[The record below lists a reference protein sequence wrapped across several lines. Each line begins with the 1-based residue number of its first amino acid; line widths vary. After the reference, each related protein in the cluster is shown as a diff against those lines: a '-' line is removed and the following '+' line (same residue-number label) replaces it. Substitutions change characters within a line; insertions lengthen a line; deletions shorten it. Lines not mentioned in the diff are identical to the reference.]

1 MIFLFQI
8 TFDNDSLLRNTHNK
22 LVVIMIE
29 VIEISKNFGKYQ
41 AVSKVSFQVQKSEV
55 LGFLGPNGAG
65 KSTTMKMLTG
75 YFQPS
80 SGDAFICG
88 HSVTKQSIKARAE
101 IGYLPESAPSYGE
114 MQVEEFLRFAG
125 KVRGLNGERLNFQI
139 EKVLEET
146 SLKTVRN
153 QLIET
158 LSKGYRQRTCL
169 AQSLLHDPPVLLL
182 DEPTDGLDPNQKH
195 EFRNLISQLKED
207 RTILVSTHILEEVEA
222 ICSRAIIL
230 SEGKIVGDGTPEEL
244 LSRSIYHN
252 AINLKIS
259 AQSNQDFQQI
269 LQEIPSV
276 EKVEIHGTNHQTL
289 KFLILPKQGKSI
301 LEEVKERLD
310 QNNVKIVEMYVEKGR
325 LDEVFRQMTRMEAT

>member
-1 MIFLFQI
+1 
-8 TFDNDSLLRNTHNK
+8 
-22 LVVIMIE
+22 MIE
-29 VIEISKNFGKYQ
+29 VVEISRNFGKFQ
-41 AVSKVSFQVQKSEV
+41 AVSNVSFQVQKSEV

-75 YFQPS
+75 YLQPS
-80 SGDAFICG
+80 SGDALICG
-88 HSVTKQSIKARAE
+88 HSVTKQSLKARAK

-125 KVRGLNGERLNFQI
+125 KVRGLAGKKLNSQI
-139 EKVLEET
+139 EKVLEDT
-146 SLKTVRN
+146 SLKTVRK

-182 DEPTDGLDPNQKH
+182 DEPTDGLDPNQKY
-195 EFRNLISQLKED
+195 EVRKLISQLKAD

-222 ICSRAIIL
+222 ICTRAIIL

-244 LSRSIYHN
+244 LSKSIYHN

-259 AQSNQDFQQI
+259 VKPNQNVQQI
-269 LQEIPSV
+269 LQRIPSV
-276 EKVEIHGTNHQTL
+276 EKVEIQGSNHKTL
-289 KFLILPKQGKSI
+289 FFVILAKQGKLI
-301 LEEVKERLD
+301 LEEVKECLD

-325 LDEVFRQMTRMEAT
+325 LDEVFRQMTVVEAA

>member
-1 MIFLFQI
+1 
-8 TFDNDSLLRNTHNK
+8 
-22 LVVIMIE
+22 MIE
-29 VIEISKNFGKYQ
+29 VVEISRNFGRFQ
-41 AVSKVSFQVQKSEV
+41 AVSNVSFQVQKSEV

-75 YFQPS
+75 YLQPS
-80 SGDAFICG
+80 SGDALICG
-88 HSVTKQSIKARAE
+88 HSVTKQSLKARAK

-125 KVRGLNGERLNFQI
+125 KVRGLTGGKLNSQI
-139 EKVLEET
+139 EKVIEDT
-146 SLKTVRN
+146 SLETVRK

-182 DEPTDGLDPNQKH
+182 DEPTDGLDPNQKF
-195 EFRNLISQLKED
+195 EVRKLISQLKED

-222 ICSRAIIL
+222 ICTRAIIL

-244 LSRSIYHN
+244 LSKSVYHN

-259 AQSNQDFQQI
+259 VKPNLNVQQI
-269 LQEIPSV
+269 LLGILSIER
-276 EKVEIHGTNHQTL
+276 VEIQSSNHQTL
-289 KFLILPKQGKSI
+289 SFVILAKQGQPI

-310 QNNVKIVEMYVEKGR
+310 QQNIKIVEMYVEKGR
-325 LDEVFRQMTRMEAT
+325 LDEVFRQMTIVEAV

>member
-1 MIFLFQI
+1 
-8 TFDNDSLLRNTHNK
+8 
-22 LVVIMIE
+22 MIE
-29 VIEISKNFGKYQ
+29 VVEISRNFGKFQ
-41 AVSKVSFQVQKSEV
+41 AVSNVSFQVQKSEV

-75 YFQPS
+75 YLQPS
-80 SGDAFICG
+80 SGDALICG
-88 HSVTKQSIKARAE
+88 HSVTKQSLKARAK

-125 KVRGLNGERLNFQI
+125 KVRGLTGEKLNSQI
-139 EKVLEET
+139 EKVLEDT
-146 SLKTVRN
+146 SLQTVRK

-182 DEPTDGLDPNQKH
+182 DEPTDGLDPNQKY
-195 EFRNLISQLKED
+195 EVRKLISQLKED

-222 ICSRAIIL
+222 ICTRAIIL

-244 LSRSIYHN
+244 LSKSVYHN

-259 AQSNQDFQQI
+259 VKPDQNVQRI
-269 LQEIPSV
+269 LLGIPSV
-276 EKVEIHGTNHQTL
+276 ERVEIQSSNHQTL
-289 KFLILPKQGKSI
+289 SFVVLAKQGQPI

-310 QNNVKIVEMYVEKGR
+310 QQNVKIVEMYVEKGR
-325 LDEVFRQMTRMEAT
+325 LDEVFRQMTIVEAA

>member
-1 MIFLFQI
+1 
-8 TFDNDSLLRNTHNK
+8 
-22 LVVIMIE
+22 MIE
-29 VIEISKNFGKYQ
+29 VVEISRNFGKFQ
-41 AVSKVSFQVQKSEV
+41 AVSNVSFQVQKSEV

-75 YFQPS
+75 YLQPS
-80 SGDAFICG
+80 SGDALICG
-88 HSVTKQSIKARAE
+88 HSVTKQSLKARAK

-125 KVRGLNGERLNFQI
+125 KVRGLTGGKLNSQI
-139 EKVLEET
+139 EKVLEDT
-146 SLKTVRN
+146 SLQTVRK

-182 DEPTDGLDPNQKH
+182 DEPTDGLDPNQKY
-195 EFRNLISQLKED
+195 EVRKLISQLKED

-222 ICSRAIIL
+222 ICTRAIIL

-244 LSRSIYHN
+244 LSKSVYHN

-259 AQSNQDFQQI
+259 VKPNQNVQQI
-269 LQEIPSV
+269 LLGIPSV
-276 EKVEIHGTNHQTL
+276 ERVEIQSSNHQTL
-289 KFLILPKQGKSI
+289 SFVILAKQGQPI
-301 LEEVKERLD
+301 LEEVKEHLD
-310 QNNVKIVEMYVEKGR
+310 QQNVKIVEMYVEKGR
-325 LDEVFRQMTRMEAT
+325 LDEVFRQMTIVEAA

>member
-1 MIFLFQI
+1 
-8 TFDNDSLLRNTHNK
+8 
-22 LVVIMIE
+22 MIE
-29 VIEISKNFGKYQ
+29 VIEISRNFRKFQ

-75 YFQPS
+75 YLQPS

-88 HSVTKQSIKARAE
+88 HSVTKQSIKARAN

-125 KVRGLNGERLNFQI
+125 KVRGLSGERLNSQI

-146 SLKTVRN
+146 SLKAVRN

-195 EFRNLISQLKED
+195 EVRKLISQLKED

-244 LSRSIYHN
+244 LSKSIYHN

-259 AQSNQDFQQI
+259 AQSNQDVQGI
-269 LQEIPSV
+269 LQGIPSV
-276 EKVEIHGTNHQTL
+276 DKVEIHGNNHQTL

-310 QNNVKIVEMYVEKGR
+310 QNNVKILEMYVEKGR
-325 LDEVFRQMTRMEAT
+325 LDEAFRQMTTREAA

>member
-1 MIFLFQI
+1 
-8 TFDNDSLLRNTHNK
+8 
-22 LVVIMIE
+22 MIE
-29 VIEISKNFGKYQ
+29 VVEISRNFGKFQ
-41 AVSKVSFQVQKSEV
+41 AVSNVSFQVQKSEV

-75 YFQPS
+75 YLQPS
-80 SGDAFICG
+80 SGDALICG
-88 HSVTKQSIKARAE
+88 HSVTKQSLKARAK

-125 KVRGLNGERLNFQI
+125 KVRGLTGEKLNSQI
-139 EKVLEET
+139 EKVLEDT
-146 SLKTVRN
+146 SLQTVRK

-182 DEPTDGLDPNQKH
+182 DEPTDGLDPNQKF
-195 EFRNLISQLKED
+195 EVRKLISQLKED

-222 ICSRAIIL
+222 ICTRAIIL

-244 LSRSIYHN
+244 LSKSVYHN

-259 AQSNQDFQQI
+259 VKPNQNVQQI
-269 LQEIPSV
+269 LLGIPSI
-276 EKVEIHGTNHQTL
+276 ERVEIQSSNHQTL
-289 KFLILPKQGKSI
+289 SFVILAKQGKPI
-301 LEEVKERLD
+301 LEEVKERFD
-310 QNNVKIVEMYVEKGR
+310 QHNVKIVEMYVEKGR
-325 LDEVFRQMTRMEAT
+325 LDEVFRQMTIVEAA

>member
-1 MIFLFQI
+1 
-8 TFDNDSLLRNTHNK
+8 
-22 LVVIMIE
+22 MIE
-29 VIEISKNFGKYQ
+29 VVEISRNFGRFQ
-41 AVSKVSFQVQKSEV
+41 AVSNVSFQVQKSEV

-75 YFQPS
+75 YLQPS
-80 SGDAFICG
+80 SGDALICG
-88 HSVTKQSIKARAE
+88 HSVTKQSIKARAK

-125 KVRGLNGERLNFQI
+125 KVRGLTGEKLNSQI
-139 EKVLEET
+139 EKVLEDT
-146 SLKTVRN
+146 SLQTVRK

-182 DEPTDGLDPNQKH
+182 DEPTDGLDPNQKF
-195 EFRNLISQLKED
+195 EVRKLISQLKED

-222 ICSRAIIL
+222 ICTRAIIL

-244 LSRSIYHN
+244 LSKSVYHN
-252 AINLKIS
+252 AINLKITVKP
-259 AQSNQDFQQI
+259 NQNVQQI
-269 LQEIPSV
+269 LLGIPSV
-276 EKVEIHGTNHQTL
+276 ERVEIQSSNHQTL
-289 KFLILPKQGKSI
+289 SFVILAKQGQPI

-310 QNNVKIVEMYVEKGR
+310 QQNIKIVEMYVEKGR
-325 LDEVFRQMTRMEAT
+325 LDEVFRQMTIVEAA

>member
-1 MIFLFQI
+1 
-8 TFDNDSLLRNTHNK
+8 
-22 LVVIMIE
+22 MIE
-29 VIEISKNFGKYQ
+29 VIEISRSFGKFQ
-41 AVSKVSFQVQKSEV
+41 AVDKVSFQVQKSEV

-75 YFQPS
+75 YLQPS

-88 HSVTKQSIKARAE
+88 HSVTKQSIRARAE

-114 MQVEEFLRFAG
+114 MQVEEFVRFAG
-125 KVRGLNGERLNFQI
+125 KVRGLNGERLNYQI

-195 EFRNLISQLKED
+195 EVRKLIHQLKED

-244 LSRSIYHN
+244 LSKSIYHN
-252 AINLKIS
+252 AIHLKIS
-259 AQSNQDFQQI
+259 AKSNNQDVQQI
-269 LQEIPSV
+269 LQEIPGV

-289 KFLILPKQGKSI
+289 EFLILAKQGKSI

-310 QNNVKIVEMYVEKGR
+310 QKNVKIAEMYVEKGR
-325 LDEVFRQMTRMEAT
+325 LDEVFRQMTTLEAA

>member
-1 MIFLFQI
+1 
-8 TFDNDSLLRNTHNK
+8 
-22 LVVIMIE
+22 MIE
-29 VIEISKNFGKYQ
+29 VVEISRNFGRFQ
-41 AVSKVSFQVQKSEV
+41 AVSNVSFQVQKSEV

-75 YFQPS
+75 YLQPS
-80 SGDAFICG
+80 SGDALICG
-88 HSVTKQSIKARAE
+88 HSVTKQSIKARAK

-125 KVRGLNGERLNFQI
+125 KVRGLTGEKLNSQI
-139 EKVLEET
+139 EKVLEDT
-146 SLKTVRN
+146 SLQTVRK

-182 DEPTDGLDPNQKH
+182 DEPTDGLDPNQKF
-195 EFRNLISQLKED
+195 EVRKLISQLKED

-222 ICSRAIIL
+222 ICTRAIIL

-244 LSRSIYHN
+244 LSKSVYHN

-259 AQSNQDFQQI
+259 VKPNQNVQQI
-269 LQEIPSV
+269 LLGIPSV
-276 EKVEIHGTNHQTL
+276 ERVEIQSSNHQTL
-289 KFLILPKQGKSI
+289 SFVILAKQGQPI

-310 QNNVKIVEMYVEKGR
+310 QQNIKIVEMYVEKGR
-325 LDEVFRQMTRMEAT
+325 LDEVFRQMTTVEAA

>member
-1 MIFLFQI
+1 
-8 TFDNDSLLRNTHNK
+8 
-22 LVVIMIE
+22 MIE
-29 VIEISKNFGKYQ
+29 VVEISRNFGRFQ
-41 AVSKVSFQVQKSEV
+41 AVNNVSFQVQKSEV

-75 YFQPS
+75 YLQPS
-80 SGDAFICG
+80 SGDALICG
-88 HSVTKQSIKARAE
+88 HSVTKQSLKARAK

-125 KVRGLNGERLNFQI
+125 KVRGLAGRKLNSQI
-139 EKVLEET
+139 EKVLEDT
-146 SLKTVRN
+146 SLKTVRK

-169 AQSLLHDPPVLLL
+169 AQALLHDPPVLLL
-182 DEPTDGLDPNQKH
+182 DEPTDGLDPNQKY
-195 EFRNLISQLKED
+195 EVRKLISQLKAD

-222 ICSRAIIL
+222 ICTRAIIL

-244 LSRSIYHN
+244 LSKSIYHN

-259 AQSNQDFQQI
+259 VKPNQNVQQI
-269 LQEIPSV
+269 LLGIPSI
-276 EKVEIHGTNHQTL
+276 ERVEIQSFNHQTL
-289 KFLILPKQGKSI
+289 SLVILAKQGKPI

-310 QNNVKIVEMYVEKGR
+310 QHNVKIVEMYVEKGR
-325 LDEVFRQMTRMEAT
+325 LDEVFRQMTIVEAA

>member
-1 MIFLFQI
+1 
-8 TFDNDSLLRNTHNK
+8 
-22 LVVIMIE
+22 MIE
-29 VIEISKNFGKYQ
+29 VTEISRSFGKFQ
-41 AVSKVSFQVQKSEV
+41 AVNKVSFQVQKSEV

-75 YFQPS
+75 YLQPS

-88 HSVTKQSIKARAE
+88 YSVTKQSIKARAV

-139 EKVLEET
+139 DKVLEET

-195 EFRNLISQLKED
+195 EVRNLISQLKEE
-207 RTILVSTHILEEVEA
+207 RTILVSTHILDEVEA

-259 AQSNQDFQQI
+259 QQSNLDVQQI
-269 LQEIPSV
+269 LLEIPSV
-276 EKVEIHGTNHQTL
+276 DKVEIHGSNHRTL
-289 KFLILPKQGKSI
+289 GFVIFAKQGKSI

-310 QNNVKIVEMYVEKGR
+310 QNNVKILEMYVEKGR
-325 LDEVFRQMTRMEAT
+325 LDEVFRQMTTLEAA

>member
-1 MIFLFQI
+1 
-8 TFDNDSLLRNTHNK
+8 
-22 LVVIMIE
+22 MIE
-29 VIEISKNFGKYQ
+29 VVEISRNFGRFQ
-41 AVSKVSFQVQKSEV
+41 AVNNVSFQVQKSEV

-75 YFQPS
+75 YLQPS
-80 SGDAFICG
+80 SGDALICG
-88 HSVTKQSIKARAE
+88 HSVTKQSLKARAK

-125 KVRGLNGERLNFQI
+125 KVRGITGEKLNSQI
-139 EKVLEET
+139 EKVLEDT
-146 SLKTVRN
+146 SLQTVRK

-182 DEPTDGLDPNQKH
+182 DEPTDGLDPNQKF
-195 EFRNLISQLKED
+195 EVRKLISQLKED

-222 ICSRAIIL
+222 ICTRAIIL

-244 LSRSIYHN
+244 LSKSIYHN

-259 AQSNQDFQQI
+259 VKPNQNVQLI
-269 LQEIPSV
+269 LQRIPSV
-276 EKVEIHGTNHQTL
+276 EKVEIQGSNHKTL
-289 KFLILPKQGKSI
+289 FFVILAKQGKLI
-301 LEEVKERLD
+301 LEEVKECLD

-325 LDEVFRQMTRMEAT
+325 LDEVFRQMTVVEAA

>member
-1 MIFLFQI
+1 
-8 TFDNDSLLRNTHNK
+8 
-22 LVVIMIE
+22 MIE
-29 VIEISKNFGKYQ
+29 VVEISRNFGRFQ
-41 AVSKVSFQVQKSEV
+41 AVNNVSFQVQKSEV

-75 YFQPS
+75 YLQPS
-80 SGDAFICG
+80 SGDALICG
-88 HSVTKQSIKARAE
+88 HSVTKQSLKARAK

-125 KVRGLNGERLNFQI
+125 KVRGLTGGKLNSQI
-139 EKVLEET
+139 EKVLEDT
-146 SLKTVRN
+146 SLKTVRK

-182 DEPTDGLDPNQKH
+182 DEPTDGLDPNQKY
-195 EFRNLISQLKED
+195 EVRKLISQLKAD

-222 ICSRAIIL
+222 ICTQAIIL

-244 LSRSIYHN
+244 LSKSIYHN

-259 AQSNQDFQQI
+259 VKPNQNVQQI
-269 LQEIPSV
+269 LLGIPSI
-276 EKVEIHGTNHQTL
+276 ERVEIQSFNHQTL
-289 KFLILPKQGKSI
+289 SLVILAKQGKPI

-310 QNNVKIVEMYVEKGR
+310 QHNVKIVEMYVEKGR
-325 LDEVFRQMTRMEAT
+325 LDEVFRQMTIVEAA

>member
-1 MIFLFQI
+1 
-8 TFDNDSLLRNTHNK
+8 
-22 LVVIMIE
+22 MIE
-29 VIEISKNFGKYQ
+29 VVEISINFGKFQ
-41 AVSKVSFQVQKSEV
+41 AVSNVSFQVQKSEV

-75 YFQPS
+75 YLQPS
-80 SGDAFICG
+80 SGDALICG
-88 HSVTKQSIKARAE
+88 HSVTKQSLKARAK

-125 KVRGLNGERLNFQI
+125 KVRGLTGGKLNSQI
-139 EKVLEET
+139 EKVLEDT
-146 SLKTVRN
+146 SLQTVRK

-182 DEPTDGLDPNQKH
+182 DEPTDGLDPNQKF
-195 EFRNLISQLKED
+195 EVRKLISQLKED

-222 ICSRAIIL
+222 ICTRAIIL

-244 LSRSIYHN
+244 LSKSVYHN

-259 AQSNQDFQQI
+259 VKPNQNVQQI
-269 LQEIPSV
+269 LLGIPSV
-276 EKVEIHGTNHQTL
+276 ERVEIQSSNYQTL
-289 KFLILPKQGKSI
+289 SFVVLAKQGQPI
-301 LEEVKERLD
+301 LEEVKELLD
-310 QNNVKIVEMYVEKGR
+310 QQNVKIVEMYVEKGR
-325 LDEVFRQMTRMEAT
+325 LDEVFRQMTIVEAA

>member
-1 MIFLFQI
+1 
-8 TFDNDSLLRNTHNK
+8 
-22 LVVIMIE
+22 MIE
-29 VIEISKNFGKYQ
+29 VVEISRNFGRFQ
-41 AVSKVSFQVQKSEV
+41 AVSNVSFQVQKSEV

-75 YFQPS
+75 YLQPS
-80 SGDAFICG
+80 SGDALICG
-88 HSVTKQSIKARAE
+88 HSVTKQSLKARAE

-125 KVRGLNGERLNFQI
+125 KVRGLTGEKLNSQI
-139 EKVLEET
+139 EKVLEDT
-146 SLKTVRN
+146 SLQTVRK

-182 DEPTDGLDPNQKH
+182 DEPTDGLDPNQKF
-195 EFRNLISQLKED
+195 EVRKLISQLKEN

-222 ICSRAIIL
+222 ICTRAIIL

-244 LSRSIYHN
+244 LSKSVYHN

-259 AQSNQDFQQI
+259 VKPNQNVQQI
-269 LQEIPSV
+269 LLGIPSV
-276 EKVEIHGTNHQTL
+276 ERVEIQSSNHQTL
-289 KFLILPKQGKSI
+289 SFVILAKQGQPI

-310 QNNVKIVEMYVEKGR
+310 QQNVKIVEMYVEKGR
-325 LDEVFRQMTRMEAT
+325 LDEVFRQMTIVEAA

>member
-1 MIFLFQI
+1 
-8 TFDNDSLLRNTHNK
+8 
-22 LVVIMIE
+22 MIE
-29 VIEISKNFGKYQ
+29 VVEISRNFGRFQ
-41 AVSKVSFQVQKSEV
+41 AVSNVSFQVQKSEV

-75 YFQPS
+75 YLQPS
-80 SGDAFICG
+80 SGDALICG
-88 HSVTKQSIKARAE
+88 HSVTKQSLKARAE

-125 KVRGLNGERLNFQI
+125 KVRGLTGEKLNSQI
-139 EKVLEET
+139 EKVLEDT
-146 SLKTVRN
+146 SLQTVRK

-182 DEPTDGLDPNQKH
+182 DEPTDGLDPNQKY
-195 EFRNLISQLKED
+195 EVRKLISQLKED

-222 ICSRAIIL
+222 ICTRAIIL

-244 LSRSIYHN
+244 LSKSVYHN
-252 AINLKIS
+252 AINLKINVKP
-259 AQSNQDFQQI
+259 NQNVQQI
-269 LQEIPSV
+269 LLEIPSV
-276 EKVEIHGTNHQTL
+276 ERVESHSSNHQTL
-289 KFLILPKQGKSI
+289 SFVILAKQGQPI

-310 QNNVKIVEMYVEKGR
+310 QQNVKIVEMYVEKGR
-325 LDEVFRQMTRMEAT
+325 LDEVFRQMTIVEAA

>member
-1 MIFLFQI
+1 
-8 TFDNDSLLRNTHNK
+8 
-22 LVVIMIE
+22 MIE
-29 VIEISKNFGKYQ
+29 VVEISRNFGKFQ
-41 AVSKVSFQVQKSEV
+41 AVSNVSFQVQKSEV

-75 YFQPS
+75 YLQPS
-80 SGDAFICG
+80 SGDALICG
-88 HSVTKQSIKARAE
+88 HSVTKQSLKARAK

-125 KVRGLNGERLNFQI
+125 KVRGLTGGKLNSQI
-139 EKVLEET
+139 EKVLEDT
-146 SLKTVRN
+146 SLETVRK

-182 DEPTDGLDPNQKH
+182 DEPTDGLDPNQKY
-195 EFRNLISQLKED
+195 EVRKLISQLKED

-222 ICSRAIIL
+222 ICTRAIIL

-244 LSRSIYHN
+244 LSKSVYHN

-259 AQSNQDFQQI
+259 VKPNQNVQQI
-269 LQEIPSV
+269 LLGIPSI
-276 EKVEIHGTNHQTL
+276 ERVEIQSFNHQTL
-289 KFLILPKQGKSI
+289 SLVILAKQGKPI

-310 QNNVKIVEMYVEKGR
+310 QHNVKIVEMYVEKGR
-325 LDEVFRQMTRMEAT
+325 LDEVFRQMTIVEAA

>member
-1 MIFLFQI
+1 
-8 TFDNDSLLRNTHNK
+8 
-22 LVVIMIE
+22 MIE
-29 VIEISKNFGKYQ
+29 VIEISRNFGKFQ
-41 AVSKVSFQVQKSEV
+41 AVNKVSFQVQKSEV

-75 YFQPS
+75 YLQPS

-195 EFRNLISQLKED
+195 EVRNLISQLKED

-230 SEGKIVGDGTPEEL
+230 SAGKIVGDGTPEEL

>member
-1 MIFLFQI
+1 
-8 TFDNDSLLRNTHNK
+8 
-22 LVVIMIE
+22 MIE
-29 VIEISKNFGKYQ
+29 VIEISRNFGRFQ
-41 AVSKVSFQVQKSEV
+41 AVSNVSFQVQKSEV

-75 YFQPS
+75 YLQPS
-80 SGDAFICG
+80 SGDALICG
-88 HSVTKQSIKARAE
+88 HSVTKQSLKARAK

-125 KVRGLNGERLNFQI
+125 KVRGLTGEKLNSQI
-139 EKVLEET
+139 EKVLEDT
-146 SLKTVRN
+146 SLQTVRK

-182 DEPTDGLDPNQKH
+182 DEPTDGLDPNQKY
-195 EFRNLISQLKED
+195 EVRKLISQLKED

-222 ICSRAIIL
+222 ICTRAIIL

-244 LSRSIYHN
+244 LSKSVYHN
-252 AINLKIS
+252 AINFKIS
-259 AQSNQDFQQI
+259 VKPNQNVQQI
-269 LQEIPSV
+269 LLGIPSV
-276 EKVEIHGTNHQTL
+276 ERVEIQSSNHQTL
-289 KFLILPKQGKSI
+289 SFVILAKQGQPI

-310 QNNVKIVEMYVEKGR
+310 QQNVKIVEMYVEKGR
-325 LDEVFRQMTRMEAT
+325 LDEVFRQMTIVEAA

>member
-1 MIFLFQI
+1 
-8 TFDNDSLLRNTHNK
+8 
-22 LVVIMIE
+22 MIE
-29 VIEISKNFGKYQ
+29 VVEISRNFGKFQ
-41 AVSKVSFQVQKSEV
+41 AVSNVSFQVQKSEV

-75 YFQPS
+75 YLQPS
-80 SGDAFICG
+80 SGDALICG
-88 HSVTKQSIKARAE
+88 HSVTKQSLKARAK

-125 KVRGLNGERLNFQI
+125 KVRGLTGEKLNSQI
-139 EKVLEET
+139 EKVLEDT
-146 SLKTVRN
+146 SLQTVRK

-182 DEPTDGLDPNQKH
+182 DEPTDGLDPNQKY
-195 EFRNLISQLKED
+195 EVRKLISQLKED

-222 ICSRAIIL
+222 ICTRAIIL

-244 LSRSIYHN
+244 LSKSVYHN

-259 AQSNQDFQQI
+259 VKPNQNVQQI
-269 LQEIPSV
+269 LLGIPSV
-276 EKVEIHGTNHQTL
+276 ERVEIQSSNYQTL
-289 KFLILPKQGKSI
+289 SFVVLAKQGQPI

-310 QNNVKIVEMYVEKGR
+310 QQNVKIVEMYVEKGR
-325 LDEVFRQMTRMEAT
+325 LDEVFRQMTIVEAA

>member
-1 MIFLFQI
+1 
-8 TFDNDSLLRNTHNK
+8 
-22 LVVIMIE
+22 MIE
-29 VIEISKNFGKYQ
+29 VVEISRNFGKFQ
-41 AVSKVSFQVQKSEV
+41 AVNNVSFQVQKSEV

-75 YFQPS
+75 YLQPS
-80 SGDAFICG
+80 SGDALICG
-88 HSVTKQSIKARAE
+88 HSVTKQSLKARAK

-125 KVRGLNGERLNFQI
+125 KVRGLTGEKLNSQI
-139 EKVLEET
+139 EKVLEDT
-146 SLKTVRN
+146 SLQTVRK

-182 DEPTDGLDPNQKH
+182 DEPTDGLDPNQKF
-195 EFRNLISQLKED
+195 EVRKLISQLKED

-222 ICSRAIIL
+222 ICTRAIIL

-244 LSRSIYHN
+244 LSKSVYHN

-259 AQSNQDFQQI
+259 VKPNQNVQQI
-269 LQEIPSV
+269 LLGIPSI
-276 EKVEIHGTNHQTL
+276 ERVEIQSFNHQTL
-289 KFLILPKQGKSI
+289 SLVILAKQGKPI
-301 LEEVKERLD
+301 LEEVKECLD

-325 LDEVFRQMTRMEAT
+325 LDEVFRQMTVVEAA

>member
-1 MIFLFQI
+1 
-8 TFDNDSLLRNTHNK
+8 
-22 LVVIMIE
+22 MIE
-29 VIEISKNFGKYQ
+29 VIEISRNFGRFQ
-41 AVSKVSFQVQKSEV
+41 AVSNVSFQVQKSEV

-75 YFQPS
+75 YLQPS
-80 SGDAFICG
+80 SGDALICG
-88 HSVTKQSIKARAE
+88 HSVTKQSLKARAK

-125 KVRGLNGERLNFQI
+125 KVRGLTGGKLNSQI
-139 EKVLEET
+139 EKVLEDT
-146 SLKTVRN
+146 SLQTVRK

-182 DEPTDGLDPNQKH
+182 DEPTDGLDPNQKF
-195 EFRNLISQLKED
+195 EVRKLISQLKED

-222 ICSRAIIL
+222 ICTRAIIL

-244 LSRSIYHN
+244 LSKSVYHN

-259 AQSNQDFQQI
+259 VKPDQNVQQI
-269 LQEIPSV
+269 LLGIPSV
-276 EKVEIHGTNHQTL
+276 ERVEIQSSNHQTL
-289 KFLILPKQGKSI
+289 SFVVLAKQGQPI

-310 QNNVKIVEMYVEKGR
+310 QQNVKIVEMYVEKGR
-325 LDEVFRQMTRMEAT
+325 LDEVFRQMTIVEAA

>member
-1 MIFLFQI
+1 
-8 TFDNDSLLRNTHNK
+8 
-22 LVVIMIE
+22 MIE
-29 VIEISKNFGKYQ
+29 VVEISRNFGRFQ
-41 AVSKVSFQVQKSEV
+41 AVNNVSFQVQKSEV

-75 YFQPS
+75 YLQPS
-80 SGDAFICG
+80 SGDALICG
-88 HSVTKQSIKARAE
+88 HSVTKQSLKARAK

-125 KVRGLNGERLNFQI
+125 KVRGLTGGKLNSQI
-139 EKVLEET
+139 EKAIEDT
-146 SLKTVRN
+146 SLEIVRK

-182 DEPTDGLDPNQKH
+182 DEPTDGLDPNQKY
-195 EFRNLISQLKED
+195 EVRKLISQLKED

-222 ICSRAIIL
+222 ICTRAIIL

-244 LSRSIYHN
+244 LSKSVYHN

-259 AQSNQDFQQI
+259 VKPNQNVQQI
-269 LQEIPSV
+269 LLGIPSI
-276 EKVEIHGTNHQTL
+276 ERVEIQSFNHQTL
-289 KFLILPKQGKSI
+289 SLVILAKQGKLI

-310 QNNVKIVEMYVEKGR
+310 QHNVKIVEMYVEKGR
-325 LDEVFRQMTRMEAT
+325 LDEVFRQMTTVEAA

>member
-1 MIFLFQI
+1 
-8 TFDNDSLLRNTHNK
+8 
-22 LVVIMIE
+22 MIE
-29 VIEISKNFGKYQ
+29 VVEISRNFGRFQ
-41 AVSKVSFQVQKSEV
+41 AVNNVSFQVQKSEV

-75 YFQPS
+75 YLQPS
-80 SGDAFICG
+80 SGDALICG
-88 HSVTKQSIKARAE
+88 HSVTKQSLKARAK

-125 KVRGLNGERLNFQI
+125 KVRGLTGGKLNSQI
-139 EKVLEET
+139 EKVLEDT
-146 SLKTVRN
+146 SLETVRK

-182 DEPTDGLDPNQKH
+182 DEPTDGLDPNQKY
-195 EFRNLISQLKED
+195 EVRKLISQLKED

-222 ICSRAIIL
+222 ICTRAIIL

-244 LSRSIYHN
+244 LSKSVYHN

-259 AQSNQDFQQI
+259 VKPNQNVQQI
-269 LQEIPSV
+269 LLGIPSV
-276 EKVEIHGTNHQTL
+276 ERVEIQSSNHQTL
-289 KFLILPKQGKSI
+289 SFVILAKQGKPI

-310 QNNVKIVEMYVEKGR
+310 QHNVKIVEMYVEKGR
-325 LDEVFRQMTRMEAT
+325 LDEVFRQMTIVEAA

>member
-1 MIFLFQI
+1 
-8 TFDNDSLLRNTHNK
+8 
-22 LVVIMIE
+22 MIE
-29 VIEISKNFGKYQ
+29 VVEISRNFGKFQ
-41 AVSKVSFQVQKSEV
+41 AVSNVSFQVQKSEV

-75 YFQPS
+75 YLQPS
-80 SGDAFICG
+80 SGDALICG
-88 HSVTKQSIKARAE
+88 HSVTKQSLKARAK

-125 KVRGLNGERLNFQI
+125 KVRGLTGEKLNSQI
-139 EKVLEET
+139 EKVLEDT
-146 SLKTVRN
+146 SLQTVRK

-182 DEPTDGLDPNQKH
+182 DEPTDGLDPNQKY
-195 EFRNLISQLKED
+195 EVRKLISQLKED

-222 ICSRAIIL
+222 ICTRAIIL

-244 LSRSIYHN
+244 LSKSVYHN

-259 AQSNQDFQQI
+259 VKPNQNVQQI
-269 LQEIPSV
+269 LLGIPSV
-276 EKVEIHGTNHQTL
+276 ERVEIQSSNHQTL
-289 KFLILPKQGKSI
+289 SFVVLAKQGQPI

-310 QNNVKIVEMYVEKGR
+310 QQNVKIVEMYVEKGR
-325 LDEVFRQMTRMEAT
+325 LDEVFRQMTIVEAA

>member
-1 MIFLFQI
+1 
-8 TFDNDSLLRNTHNK
+8 
-22 LVVIMIE
+22 MIE
-29 VIEISKNFGKYQ
+29 VVEISRNFGRFQ
-41 AVSKVSFQVQKSEV
+41 AVSNVSFQVQKSEV

-75 YFQPS
+75 YLQPS
-80 SGDAFICG
+80 SGDALICG
-88 HSVTKQSIKARAE
+88 HSVTKQSIKARAK

-125 KVRGLNGERLNFQI
+125 KVRGLTGEKLNSQI
-139 EKVLEET
+139 EKVLEDT
-146 SLKTVRN
+146 SLQTVRK

-182 DEPTDGLDPNQKH
+182 DEPTDGLDPNQKY
-195 EFRNLISQLKED
+195 EVRKLISQLKED

-222 ICSRAIIL
+222 ICTRAIIL

-244 LSRSIYHN
+244 LSKSVYHN

-259 AQSNQDFQQI
+259 VKPNQNVQQI
-269 LQEIPSV
+269 LLGIPSV
-276 EKVEIHGTNHQTL
+276 ERVEIQSSNHQTL
-289 KFLILPKQGKSI
+289 SFVILAKQGQPI

-310 QNNVKIVEMYVEKGR
+310 QQNIKIVEMYVEKGR
-325 LDEVFRQMTRMEAT
+325 LDEVFRQMTIVEAA

>member
-1 MIFLFQI
+1 
-8 TFDNDSLLRNTHNK
+8 
-22 LVVIMIE
+22 MIE
-29 VIEISKNFGKYQ
+29 VIEISRNFGRFQ
-41 AVSKVSFQVQKSEV
+41 AVSNVSFQVQKSEV

-75 YFQPS
+75 YLQPS
-80 SGDAFICG
+80 SGDALICG
-88 HSVTKQSIKARAE
+88 QSVTKQSLKAKSK

-125 KVRGLNGERLNFQI
+125 KVRGLTGEKLNSQI
-139 EKVLEET
+139 EKVLEDT
-146 SLKTVRN
+146 SLQTVRK

-182 DEPTDGLDPNQKH
+182 DEPTDGLDPNQKY
-195 EFRNLISQLKED
+195 EVRKLISQLKED

-222 ICSRAIIL
+222 ICTRAIIL

-244 LSRSIYHN
+244 LSKSVYHN

-259 AQSNQDFQQI
+259 VKPDQNVQQI
-269 LQEIPSV
+269 LLGIPSV
-276 EKVEIHGTNHQTL
+276 ERVEIQSSNHQTL
-289 KFLILPKQGKSI
+289 SFVILAKQGQPI

-310 QNNVKIVEMYVEKGR
+310 QQNVKIVEMYVEKGR
-325 LDEVFRQMTRMEAT
+325 LDEVFRQMTIVEAA

>member
-1 MIFLFQI
+1 
-8 TFDNDSLLRNTHNK
+8 
-22 LVVIMIE
+22 MIE
-29 VIEISKNFGKYQ
+29 VVEISRNFGKFQ
-41 AVSKVSFQVQKSEV
+41 AVSNVSFQVQKSEV

-75 YFQPS
+75 YLQPS
-80 SGDAFICG
+80 SGDALICG
-88 HSVTKQSIKARAE
+88 HSVTKQSLKARAK

-125 KVRGLNGERLNFQI
+125 KVRGLTGGKLNSQI
-139 EKVLEET
+139 EKVLEDT
-146 SLKTVRN
+146 SLQTVRK

-182 DEPTDGLDPNQKH
+182 DEPTDGLDPNQKF
-195 EFRNLISQLKED
+195 EVRKLISQLKED

-222 ICSRAIIL
+222 ICTRAIIL

-244 LSRSIYHN
+244 LSKSVYHN

-259 AQSNQDFQQI
+259 VKPDQNVQRI
-269 LQEIPSV
+269 LLGIPSV
-276 EKVEIHGTNHQTL
+276 ERVEIQSSNHQTL
-289 KFLILPKQGKSI
+289 SFVILAKQGQPI

-310 QNNVKIVEMYVEKGR
+310 QQNVKIVEMYVEKGR
-325 LDEVFRQMTRMEAT
+325 LDEVFRQMTIVEAA

>member
-1 MIFLFQI
+1 
-8 TFDNDSLLRNTHNK
+8 
-22 LVVIMIE
+22 MIE
-29 VIEISKNFGKYQ
+29 AVKISRNFGRFQ
-41 AVSKVSFQVQKSEV
+41 AVINVSFQVQKSEV

-75 YFQPS
+75 YLQPS
-80 SGDAFICG
+80 SGDALICG
-88 HSVTKQSIKARAE
+88 HSVTKQSIKARAK

-125 KVRGLNGERLNFQI
+125 KVRGLTGEKLNSQI
-139 EKVLEET
+139 EKVLEDT
-146 SLKTVRN
+146 SLQTVRK

-182 DEPTDGLDPNQKH
+182 DEPTDGLDPNQKF
-195 EFRNLISQLKED
+195 EVRKLISQLKED

-222 ICSRAIIL
+222 ICTRAIIL

-244 LSRSIYHN
+244 LSKSIYHN

-259 AQSNQDFQQI
+259 VKPNQNVQQI
-269 LQEIPSV
+269 LLGIPSV
-276 EKVEIHGTNHQTL
+276 ERVEIQSSNHQTL
-289 KFLILPKQGKSI
+289 SFVILAKQGQPI

-310 QNNVKIVEMYVEKGR
+310 QQNIKIVEMYVEKGR
-325 LDEVFRQMTRMEAT
+325 LDEVFRQMTIVEAA

>member
-1 MIFLFQI
+1 
-8 TFDNDSLLRNTHNK
+8 
-22 LVVIMIE
+22 MIE
-29 VIEISKNFGKYQ
+29 VVEISRNFGKFQ
-41 AVSKVSFQVQKSEV
+41 AVSNVSFQVQKSEV

-75 YFQPS
+75 YLQPS
-80 SGDAFICG
+80 SGDALICG
-88 HSVTKQSIKARAE
+88 HSVTKQSLKARAK

-125 KVRGLNGERLNFQI
+125 KVRGLTGGKLNSQI
-139 EKVLEET
+139 EKVLEDT
-146 SLKTVRN
+146 SLQTVRK

-182 DEPTDGLDPNQKH
+182 DEPTDGLDPNQKF
-195 EFRNLISQLKED
+195 EVRKLISQLNED

-222 ICSRAIIL
+222 ICTRAIIL

-244 LSRSIYHN
+244 LSKSVYHN

-259 AQSNQDFQQI
+259 VKPNQNVQQI
-269 LQEIPSV
+269 LLGIPSV
-276 EKVEIHGTNHQTL
+276 ERVEIQSSNHQTL
-289 KFLILPKQGKSI
+289 SFVILAKQGQPI

-310 QNNVKIVEMYVEKGR
+310 QQNIKIVEMYVEKGR
-325 LDEVFRQMTRMEAT
+325 LDEVFRQMTIVEAV

>member
-1 MIFLFQI
+1 
-8 TFDNDSLLRNTHNK
+8 
-22 LVVIMIE
+22 MIE
-29 VIEISKNFGKYQ
+29 VVEISRNFGRFQ
-41 AVSKVSFQVQKSEV
+41 AVSNVSFQVQKSEV

-75 YFQPS
+75 YLQPS
-80 SGDAFICG
+80 SGDALICG
-88 HSVTKQSIKARAE
+88 HSVTKQSLKARAK

-125 KVRGLNGERLNFQI
+125 KVRGLTGEKLNSQI
-139 EKVLEET
+139 EKVLEDT
-146 SLKTVRN
+146 SLQTVRK

-182 DEPTDGLDPNQKH
+182 DEPTDGLDPNQKF
-195 EFRNLISQLKED
+195 EVRKLISQLKED

-222 ICSRAIIL
+222 ICTRAIIL

-244 LSRSIYHN
+244 LSKSVYHN

-259 AQSNQDFQQI
+259 VKPNQNVQQI
-269 LQEIPSV
+269 LLGIPSV
-276 EKVEIHGTNHQTL
+276 ERVEIQSSNHQTL
-289 KFLILPKQGKSI
+289 SFVILAKQGQPI

-310 QNNVKIVEMYVEKGR
+310 QQNVKIVEMYVEKGR
-325 LDEVFRQMTRMEAT
+325 LDEVFRQMTIVEAA